1 MDYKGSNN
9 ISHPHTSSE
18 RAPSSL
24 RLYAPTARGQVP
36 PPLAAQAATSL
47 RPAPPQ
53 FAPQP
58 YPTAPRLQASLSYK
72 PQPLRA
78 KPPLSSLNPQP

>member
-24 RLYAPTARGQVP
+24 SPYAPPLEAKSLHAPELKPLQV
-36 PPLAAQAATSL
+36 
-47 RPAPPQ
+47 
-53 FAPQP
+53 
-58 YPTAPRLQASLSYK
+58 
-72 PQPLRA
+72 
-78 KPPLSSLNPQP
+78 